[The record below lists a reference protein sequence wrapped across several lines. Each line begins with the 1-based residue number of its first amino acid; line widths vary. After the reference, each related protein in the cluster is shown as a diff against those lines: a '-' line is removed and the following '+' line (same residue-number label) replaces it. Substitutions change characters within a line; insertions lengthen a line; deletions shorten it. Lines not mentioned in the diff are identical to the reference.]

1 VGNKPLLYRYLW
13 LAVVAFVTLT
23 ATAYIRHSLIEPV
36 SMGVYCESSSSWACM
51 IRRLAIEA
59 LQQTRLAWIAFS
71 LVAIAYYARAFSI
84 ALLAWAVACAGLV
97 LYTAELCSL
106 GLLLA
111 GLVAIG
117 GRKRKATTSTGRATQ
132 SQ

>member
-1 VGNKPLLYRYLW
+1 VGNKLLLHRYLW
-13 LAVVAFVTLT
+13 LAIVALATLT

-36 SMGVYCESSSSWACM
+36 SMGVYCESSTSWFCM

-59 LQQTRLAWIAFS
+59 LQQARLAWIAFS
-71 LVAIAYYARAFSI
+71 LVAMAYVARALSI
-84 ALLAWAVACAGLV
+84 AVLAWAVACAGLV
-97 LYTAELCSL
+97 LYTAELCSVA
-106 GLLLA
+106 LLLA

-117 GRKRKATTSTGRATQ
+117 GRERKAPASTGRATQ